1 MRQTHHIHPA
11 DVMSR
16 DVLVEIILIVG
27 AVIFVGLLFAL
38 VRILYILP
46 SSLIRCMPSCLTGL
60 T

>member
-27 AVIFVGLLFAL
+27 AVIFVGLLLAL
-38 VRILYILP
+38 VRILYTLP
-46 SSLIRCMPSCLTGL
+46 SSLIRCMPVV
-60 T
+60 